1 MLLQASSPPHHPF
14 LPPNYPVKKLIAIL
28 LASMVLNGV
37 LAGYILLRLNTAPTP
52 LEKTPAVGTSIT
64 SHTGLSDETKRL
76 LTQENV
82 EHLDQLRDRLR
93 AEGLPESIVRSVVE
107 QRLWQARQIR
117 LDAADPSKKRPWWQ
131 QISGHLPGDD
141 VRMARLEEKLRDEV
155 LSKRDE
161 LFPETKQSTPDDSI
175 AFLSPA
181 KRQAVQRL
189 RDDYYE
195 LQRKLLIESGGAYN
209 NGAYITSA
217 DQQKLTYLN
226 NEQEKDLRAVLTPD
240 EYNEMQLR
248 TAGNEDFFKKTAAF
262 LNLSEHQF
270 RGLMDIHAWREQ
282 ADAKLNTQDGVDPFA
297 PMSPEIA
304 RKYQQ
309 ITDDEKQKF
318 IELIG
323 EDKLQLM
330 ELAKNSEYE
339 GIARYIARFELPQ
352 SHIAAYFAIT
362 HKGIEDAA
370 AIQNNPALSSGQR
383 TESIKLIAQAYDV
396 SISKLLG
403 SNALDENLGMS
414 AILAPAARTSCF
426 RMEEK

>member
-1 MLLQASSPPHHPF
+1 M
-14 LPPNYPVKKLIAIL
+14 KKLTAVLCTSL
-28 LASMVLNGV
+28 LLNGAF
-37 LAGYILLRLNTAPTP
+37 AGYIVLRRASTPTP
-52 LEKTPAVGTSIT
+52 PEKTPSADASVATRI
-64 SHTGLSDETKRL
+64 GLSDETKRL
-76 LTQENV
+76 LAQESI

-107 QRLWQARQIR
+107 ERLWQARQLQ
-117 LDAADPSKKRPWWQ
+117 LDAADPNKKRPWWQ
-131 QISGHLPGDD
+131 RMSGHLPGDD

-161 LFPETKQSTPDDSI
+161 LFPESKQFSTDDYI
-175 AFLSPA
+175 AFLPLT
-181 KRQAVQRL
+181 KRQAVQQL
-189 RDDYYE
+189 RADYYE
-195 LQRKLLIESGGAYN
+195 LQRKLLIESGGPSYSSA
-209 NGAYITSA
+209 GSYITSA

-226 NEQEKDLRAVLTPD
+226 NEEEKDLRAVLTSD

-270 RGLMDIHAWREQ
+270 RGLLDIRAWREL
-282 ADAKLNTQDGVDPFA
+282 ADAQINTMDPFA
-297 PMSPEIA
+297 PMPPETA

-309 ITDDEKQKF
+309 IIDDEKQKF

-323 EDKLQLM
+323 EEKLQLM

-370 AIQNNPALSSGQR
+370 AIQNNPALSSEQR
-383 TESIKLIAQAYDV
+383 AESIKSIAQAYDV